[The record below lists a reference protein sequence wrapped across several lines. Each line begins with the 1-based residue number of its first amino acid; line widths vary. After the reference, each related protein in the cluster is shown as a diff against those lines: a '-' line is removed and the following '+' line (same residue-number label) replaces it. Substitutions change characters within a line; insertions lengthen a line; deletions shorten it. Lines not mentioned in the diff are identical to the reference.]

1 MDQFQAVAKTVDV
14 IVVGAGPAGG
24 AAGSVLVNNGR
35 SVLLLEQ
42 QRLPRTKP
50 CGGAVPAPLLERY
63 PAASAAGFFRW
74 IERVSF
80 QLRREPPVEVSLREQ
95 SIALLDRARFDA
107 ALAEESGA
115 EIRDACAARHIH
127 QDYDGVTVEVDSG
140 ERFRASYCILA
151 TGSAP
156 GLVRQVGLP
165 LNHRIGSVAEA
176 DVPARPRESTARFI
190 FGTVPWG
197 YVWSFPRTESV
208 SVGAGSLWGPA
219 SPIRSELRK
228 EMQRIAS
235 ASSSAA
241 SITGGALPICTGY
254 RPLHRGRVLLA
265 GDAAGLVDPLLGEG
279 IRHAARSG
287 ELAGE
292 ACVNDSPVGYA
303 RRVNREIVADLVW
316 AGRWARLFY
325 GLPALSF
332 ALGVRNPH
340 FVEAF
345 IGVMSGRLSYTE
357 LLAKSP
363 FYALRGLTERYLT
376 VHRKGRRPTWC
387 RRKTRPRVW

>member
-1 MDQFQAVAKTVDV
+1 MGQFETVAKTVDV

-24 AAGSVLVNNGR
+24 AASSVLVNNGR

-42 QRLPRTKP
+42 QRLPRSKP

-74 IERVSF
+74 IEGVSF
-80 QLRREPPVEVSLREQ
+80 QLRREPAVEVSLPDR

-107 ALAEESGA
+107 ALARGSGA
-115 EIRDACAARHIH
+115 EIRDACRARSIH
-127 QDYDGVTVEVDSG
+127 QDHDGVTVEVDG
-140 ERFRASYCILA
+140 GARFRASYCILA

-156 GLVRQVGLP
+156 GLVRRVGLP
-165 LNHRIGSVAEA
+165 LNRRIGSVAEA
-176 DVPARPRESTARFI
+176 DVAAGPRESVARFI

-197 YVWSFPRTESV
+197 YVWSFPRHETV

-219 SPIRSELRK
+219 SSIRGELRK
-228 EMQRIAS
+228 EIRRIGPSS
-235 ASSSAA
+235 ASEP
-241 SITGGALPICTGY
+241 SIAGGGLPICTGY
-254 RPLHRGRVLLA
+254 RPLRRGRVLLA

-279 IRHAARSG
+279 IRHAVRSG

-292 ACVNDSPVGYA
+292 ACANDELGSYA
-303 RRVNREIVADLVW
+303 RHVNREIVADLVW

-325 GLPALSF
+325 GLPGLSF

-340 FVEAF
+340 FVDAF
-345 IGVMSGRLSYTE
+345 IRVMSGRLSYTG
-357 LLAKSP
+357 LLARSP
-363 FYALRGLTERYLT
+363 FYALRGLAERYLIAP
-376 VHRKGRRPTWC
+376 RKDRYPRSGRRT
-387 RRKTRPRVW
+387 RRPRVS